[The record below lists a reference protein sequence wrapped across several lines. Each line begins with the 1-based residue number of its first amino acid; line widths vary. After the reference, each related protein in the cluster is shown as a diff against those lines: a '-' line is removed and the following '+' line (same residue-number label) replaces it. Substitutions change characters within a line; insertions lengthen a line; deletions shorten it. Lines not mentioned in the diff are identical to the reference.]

1 MKYFF
6 NVVNPFN
13 QEIIGAVPIFP
24 KDKIDDIINKSFDYE
39 CPYDGTE
46 RAKLLLQISD
56 ELNSIKIEMATLMSH
71 ESGIALSQTMNEVER
86 TIIVLKEASA
96 IANKIN
102 DIDWSSLYDSIFQQ
116 QAKLTVISEPLD
128 LVFAITPFNLPLHQ
142 VVGKIAPAIASGTS
156 IIVKPSEKTPM
167 TALRFG
173 EILKKV
179 GLSENFVR
187 IITTNNP
194 SVLVNKIIGNKRVQL
209 VSYTGSVK
217 IGKLLANSIP
227 KNGNELCK
235 FTAEL
240 GGNSVFVIMDDA
252 DLKKA
257 AKICLEGAFGNG
269 GQRCTA
275 IKRILIVN
283 SVAEDFKRELL
294 SMTQNLSYGDPMVLK
309 NKLGTLIDKNAAINV
324 EKMVNAAI
332 ENGAELVY
340 GNRRIGAVYSPTIL
354 DFVDP
359 TSELVINETF
369 GPVAPI
375 IRIDNIEDAI
385 NIANSV
391 DFKLAGAIMTA
402 QKDLAHHMANKIKVG
417 QFNWNNAPSYRTEV
431 APFGGFGIS
440 GNYHKEGLVCS
451 VNEMR
456 RIRTFYTH

>member
-1 MKYFF
+1 MKDFF
-6 NVVNPFN
+6 NIVNPFN
-13 QEIIGAVPIFP
+13 QEIIGAAPIFP
-24 KDKIDDIINKSFDYE
+24 IDKIDDIINKSFDYE
-39 CPYDGTE
+39 CPYDGIE

-71 ESGIALSQTMNEVER
+71 ESGIALSQTTNEVER

-96 IANKIN
+96 IANKID
-102 DIDWSSLYDSIFQQ
+102 DIDWSSLYKSIFHQK
-116 QAKLTVISEPLD
+116 AKLTVISEPLD
-128 LVFAITPFNLPLHQ
+128 LAFAITPFNLPLHQ

-156 IIVKPSEKTPM
+156 IMVKPSEKTPM
-167 TALRFG
+167 TALRFS

-179 GLSENFVR
+179 GISENFVR

-194 SVLVNKIIGNKRVQL
+194 SVLVNEIIGNKRVQL

-227 KNGNELCK
+227 QNGNELCK
-235 FTAEL
+235 FSAEL

-252 DLKKA
+252 DLRKA
-257 AKICLEGAFGNG
+257 AEICLEGAFGNG

-283 SVAEDFKRELL
+283 SVAEDFRGELL
-294 SMTQNLSYGDPMVLK
+294 SMTKNLSYGDPMVLN
-309 NKLGTLIDKNAAINV
+309 NKLGSLIDKNAAISV
-324 EKMVNAAI
+324 EKMVNDAI
-332 ENGAELVY
+332 KNGAELVY
-340 GNRRIGAVYSPTIL
+340 GNKRIGAVYSPTIL

-359 TSELVINETF
+359 SSEIVINETF

-402 QKDLAHHMANKIKVG
+402 QKDLANQMANKIKVG

-431 APFGGFGIS
+431 APFGGFGSS

-456 RIRTFYTH
+456 RIRTFYAH